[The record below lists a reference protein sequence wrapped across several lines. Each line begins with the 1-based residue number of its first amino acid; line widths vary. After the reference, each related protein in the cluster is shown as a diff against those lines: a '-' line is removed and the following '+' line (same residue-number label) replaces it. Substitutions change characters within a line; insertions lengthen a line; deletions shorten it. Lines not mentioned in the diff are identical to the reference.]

1 VAAFRNPLPA
11 DLHAALRAS
20 TGRRER
26 VLGWARTDDGVL
38 VGLTDRF
45 LRQHADG
52 NWRTTHWHDVD
63 SGRWDDSTRT
73 LTVVTAGGSET
84 VRLTEPNRFPDLF
97 NERVNASIIANR
109 RVELGAGKHVVL
121 ALRRDLGDG
130 DTAWRVLAGPGVDT
144 SAPAVRDRV
153 EAELAAAAAEY
164 AID

>member
-1 VAAFRNPLPA
+1 VAAFRHSLPA
-11 DLHAALRAS
+11 DLRDSIKAS

-45 LRQHADG
+45 LRQDADG

-63 SGRWDDSTRT
+63 SGRWDDQTRT

-84 VRLTEPNRFPDLF
+84 VQLTEPNRFPDLF

-109 RVELGAGKHVVL
+109 RVDLGAGRHVVL
-121 ALRRDLGDG
+121 ALRRDLGGG

>member
-1 VAAFRNPLPA
+1 VAAFRHSLPA
-11 DLHAALRAS
+11 DLRDSIKAS

-38 VGLTDRF
+38 VG
-45 LRQHADG
+45 

-63 SGRWDDSTRT
+63 SGRWDDQTRT

-84 VRLTEPNRFPDLF
+84 VQLTEPNRFPDLF

-109 RVELGAGKHVVL
+109 RVDLGAGRHVVL
-121 ALRRDLGDG
+121 ALRRDLGGG

-144 SAPAVRDRV
+144 SAPDVRDRV